1 MRNRG
6 AGPMA
11 ATRRTALLGAA
22 ALLGGCE
29 TLDSIFGERKT
40 PLAGERQAVLRA
52 DPPLTADSGADDPV
66 NLPPAET
73 IAEWPMEGGP
83 TTHSP
88 GHVALGDRL
97 AVAWR
102 SSAGSGS
109 GQRQRMSAGPV
120 IVGETVYAADA
131 WATITAHNLADGR
144 RRWSTDTTPE
154 DQGGVALGGGV
165 AVANGVVY
173 AATASGEVLAL
184 KPEDGSIT
192 WRVRLAAPARGA
204 PTVAG
209 GRIFVPTT
217 ENHLVALSAEDG
229 RRLWT
234 FRGAPQATLPFG
246 LPAPAVEGETVV
258 AGFGTGEL
266 VAVRAADGRLIWGES
281 LGGVANNSLADIVG
295 ITGLPMIDRGR
306 VIAVGLGNTAIA
318 VDLRSGRRLWE
329 RNFGGPSGVA
339 AAGDWIFAVARGG
352 MALALGRE
360 DGRIRW
366 VSELDPVP
374 EGGRRRGEPA
384 RFGRPLVAAGRVV
397 VPSSRGELLLLEP
410 GAGAIAGRIALPGSV
425 TLPMAAA
432 QGTLVALTDD
442 GTLAALR

>member
-1 MRNRG
+1 MKGG
-6 AGPMA
+6 AHRIGM
-11 ATRRTALLGAA
+11 TRRMALLGGAG
-22 ALLGGCE
+22 LLGGCE
-29 TLDSIFGERKT
+29 TIDSIFGERKT
-40 PLAGERQAVLRA
+40 PLTGERQPVLRA
-52 DPPLTADSGADDPV
+52 DPPLTADPEATERV
-66 NLPPAET
+66 ALPPAEPV
-73 IAEWPMEGGP
+73 AEWPMEGGP

-88 GHVALGDRL
+88 GHIAIGDPI

-102 SSAGSGS
+102 ASAGSGS
-109 GQRQRMSAGPV
+109 GHRQRMSAGPV

-131 WATITAHNLADGR
+131 WATVTAHSLADGR

-165 AVANGVVY
+165 AVANGVIH
-173 AATASGEVLAL
+173 AATAAGEVLAL

-192 WRVRLAAPARGA
+192 WRVRLPAPARGA

-217 ENHLVALSAEDG
+217 ENHLIALSAEDG

-234 FRGAPQATLPFG
+234 FRGTPQATLPFG
-246 LPAPAVEGETVV
+246 LPAPAVEGESVI

-266 VAVRAADGRLIWGES
+266 VAVRASDGRLIWSES
-281 LGGVANNSLADIVG
+281 LGGVANTSLADIVG

-306 VIAVGLGNTAIA
+306 VIAVGLGNSAIA

-352 MALALGRE
+352 VALALGRE

-366 VSELDPVP
+366 VSELDPSP

-384 RFGRPLVAAGRVV
+384 RFGRPLVAGGRVV
-397 VPSSRGELLLLEP
+397 VPSSRGELLLLDP
-410 GAGAIAGRIALPGSV
+410 ANGAVAGRIGMPGGV

-442 GTLAALR
+442 GTLVALR